1 MKRPVDLPSKGNDI
15 MAIYSMGKVIKRL
28 RKIKGLTQEELAYG
42 ICTPGGLSRIEN
54 GTREPSHAKFV
65 ALMQRLGQWE
75 DSYDLFVGEE
85 YYEISELQKEI
96 SAKVMHHDFINAN
109 LILQRYEDKI
119 SKLPKE
125 SMYTQFLRLQKL
137 IIADNG
143 RIKGEHLAELE
154 DILRMTVP
162 DYGEKRLHELVLGY
176 QELIIVNNI
185 AIGYAENGKRP
196 KAIKLFEELIDFL
209 EDKFMDCRERNYLY
223 APLVLNLVKY
233 LGLEGRY
240 SEALEWADRAIGKL
254 TEYGKTLY
262 VPELHFDIA
271 WIRIQMDQKKYA
283 DIIAEELALSIYG
296 RIGNRQFDSARFL
309 LEYIREHVPEIA
321 ARINA
326 DHCEELLCR
335 QESGNQ
341 KQDCRRTG

>member
-1 MKRPVDLPSKGNDI
+1 
-15 MAIYSMGKVIKRL
+15 MAIYSMGKVIKRF
-28 RKIKGLTQEELAYG
+28 RKIKGLTQEELADG

-54 GTREPSHAKFV
+54 GVREPSHAKFV

-96 SAKVMHHDFINAN
+96 SVKVMHHDFQSAD
-109 LILQRYEDKI
+109 LILKRYEEKI
-119 SKLPKE
+119 RKVPKE
-125 SMYTQFLRLQKL
+125 NMYTQFLKLQKL

-143 RIKGEHLAELE
+143 LIRGEHLEELE
-154 DILRMTVP
+154 AILRMTVP
-162 DYGEKRLHELVLGY
+162 DYGEKKLHELVLAD
-176 QELIIVNNI
+176 QELIIINNI
-185 AIGYAENGKRP
+185 AIGYAENGQRP
-196 KAIKLFEELIDFL
+196 KAIKLFEEMIEFL
-209 EDKFMDCRERNYLY
+209 SDRFMDCRERNNLY

-233 LGLEGRY
+233 LGLEGRFR
-240 SEALEWADRAIGKL
+240 EALEWADQAIGEL

-271 WIRIQMDQKKYA
+271 WIRIQMDRIKYA

-296 RIGNRQFDSARFL
+296 RIGNRQYDSARFQ
-309 LEYIREHVPEIA
+309 LEYMRENVPEIA

-326 DHCEELLCR
+326 DRCEELLCR
-335 QESGNQ
+335 QEGRNQ
-341 KQDCRRTG
+341 QKDCWRAG